1 MLASSPKKNVPV
13 EIKNAWSSDRRP
25 PPSTC
30 SSGRCPVESPHHG
43 TYSSG
48 RRQPPPHPGGL
59 PIPARPELR
68 QSPRAARPPRLLQL
82 RPSRPPISAPAS
94 PARAP
99 HLCAAPSLEPRPRRS
114 RVGGGLQGAAS
125 LDQIEHGRLRVSK
138 GEIRSR
144 PSPTSSRGTAS
155 LTSFPF
161 FPSAVFLIVREMDP
175 VLSCGIVQRVC
186 NCQLTAI
193 CSVHTIARMQNYL

>member
-82 RPSRPPISAPAS
+82 RPSWPPISAPAS

-114 RVGGGLQGAAS
+114 RVVGGLQGAAS
-125 LDQIEHGRLRVSK
+125 SDQSTAVFVSARARFARVHRPPRA
-138 GEIRSR
+138 EVQHRS
-144 PSPTSSRGTAS
+144 
-155 LTSFPF
+155 LLFPF
-161 FPSAVFLIVREMDP
+161 SLR
-175 VLSCGIVQRVC
+175 L
-186 NCQLTAI
+186 
-193 CSVHTIARMQNYL
+193 CS